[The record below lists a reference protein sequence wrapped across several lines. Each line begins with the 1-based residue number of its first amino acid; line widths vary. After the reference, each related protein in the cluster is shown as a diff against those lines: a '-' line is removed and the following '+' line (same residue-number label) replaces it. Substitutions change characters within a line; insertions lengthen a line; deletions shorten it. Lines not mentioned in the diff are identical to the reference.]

1 MVGKI
6 VIIAHFC
13 ACGLYLVSRLSMEV
27 ANETESLLTQTNFKK
42 GDWSDKYIN
51 CLYFTL
57 ITMSTVGY
65 GDITPKNNYEKSYVM
80 VMTML
85 SSAIFGYVVNTVGS
99 IFLNI
104 A

>member
-1 MVGKI
+1 
-6 VIIAHFC
+6 
-13 ACGLYLVSRLSMEV
+13 
-27 ANETESLLTQTNFKK
+27 
-42 GDWSDKYIN
+42 
-51 CLYFTL
+51 
-57 ITMSTVGY
+57 MSTVGY

-99 IFLNI
+99 IFLNM